1 MAKKII
7 DTKGGPMV
15 QWTVYIPVP
24 IHEKFQQ
31 RAKQEFKNPAE
42 AARDAFREYAEKKVG
57 AEYERSRRNRNP
69 M

>member
-42 AARDAFREYAEKKVG
+42 AARDAFREYAEKK
-57 AEYERSRRNRNP
+57 
-69 M
+69 